1 MQVSRIGWGQNE
13 RVHGGIDVCFGVGAN
28 EVSDSSVILAAGESY
43 ETLESDHGTYGER
56 GRKSSP
62 VGTLPTGQ
70 ADGCGDNEHVGV
82 STMSNRLKL
91 VDRLVGRGQ
100 LLREPSAA
108 IPVHYDLAIRREMLA
123 VGRTGDEVEGLF
135 RVEGSVSSD
144 EPSAGLELGVTYG
157 LVLED
162 GAKLSVFLSS
172 TSLPGTHWKLAVQD
186 AEDLVGRYN

>member
-1 MQVSRIGWGQNE
+1 
-13 RVHGGIDVCFGVGAN
+13 
-28 EVSDSSVILAAGESY
+28 
-43 ETLESDHGTYGER
+43 
-56 GRKSSP
+56 
-62 VGTLPTGQ
+62 
-70 ADGCGDNEHVGV
+70 
-82 STMSNRLKL
+82 MSNRLKL